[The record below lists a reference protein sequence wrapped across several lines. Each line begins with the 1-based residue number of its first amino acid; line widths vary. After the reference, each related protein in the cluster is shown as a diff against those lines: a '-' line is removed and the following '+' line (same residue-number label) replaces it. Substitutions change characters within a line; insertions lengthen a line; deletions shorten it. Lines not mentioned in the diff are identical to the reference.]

1 MAKKFG
7 KFLLG
12 AAVIG
17 GAAVAAYMYLQ
28 KKGVVLATPE
38 NVDEDYDDF
47 SEEAEECPS
56 RNYVPLTKST
66 EDCAVEECASEEC
79 TVEECVAEECAVEK
93 CTDAECCC
101 EECPSEEPIF
111 TETVSEDAASVQ
123 EEAVV
128 PDAVEEFFD
137 EKSEEE

>member
-28 KKGVVLATPE
+28 KKGVVLTTPE

-47 SEEAEECPS
+47 SEEAEESPS
-56 RNYVPLTKST
+56 RNYVPLTKGT
-66 EDCAVEECASEEC
+66 EECATE
-79 TVEECVAEECAVEK
+79 
-93 CTDAECCC
+93 ECCC
-101 EECPSEEPIF
+101 EECPSEEPVF
-111 TETVSEDAASVQ
+111 TETVSEEAAPVQ

-128 PDAVEEFFD
+128 PDAVEDFFD

>member
-28 KKGVVLATPE
+28 KKGVVLTTPE

-47 SEEAEECPS
+47 SEEAEESPS
-56 RNYVPLTKST
+56 RNYVPLTKGT
-66 EDCAVEECASEEC
+66 EDCATESCTAEEC
-79 TVEECVAEECAVEK
+79 TAEECATE
-93 CTDAECCC
+93 ECCC
-101 EECPSEEPIF
+101 EECPSEEPVF
-111 TETVSEDAASVQ
+111 TETVSEEAAPVQ

-128 PDAVEEFFD
+128 PNAVEEFFD